1 MQVDFILNQRPVS
14 VLAGPTQTLLDLLR
28 EDLGLVSVKN
38 GCNTGDCG
46 ACTVLLDGEA
56 VRSCLVLAPT
66 VRGRRV
72 ETIESLGGPGRLHP
86 IQEAFLELGATQ
98 CGYCTPGMILTV
110 KAFLD
115 KNPSPDRDQIREALS
130 GNLCRCTGYTK
141 IVEAVELA
149 ARLTAGR
156 NAHAG

>member
-1 MQVDFILNQRPVS
+1 MQVNFTLNDGPIS

-28 EDLGLVSVKN
+28 EDLGVVSVKN

-56 VRSCLVLAPT
+56 VRSCLTLVP
-66 VRGRRV
+66 VVEGRRV

-86 IQEAFLELGATQ
+86 IQQAFLDLGATQ

-115 KNPSPDRDQIREALS
+115 KNPEPSRDQIVEALS
-130 GNLCRCTGYTK
+130 GNLCRCTGYVK
-141 IVEAVELA
+141 IVEAVERA
-149 ARLTAGR
+149 AWMMAGR
-156 NAHAG
+156 DTRVG